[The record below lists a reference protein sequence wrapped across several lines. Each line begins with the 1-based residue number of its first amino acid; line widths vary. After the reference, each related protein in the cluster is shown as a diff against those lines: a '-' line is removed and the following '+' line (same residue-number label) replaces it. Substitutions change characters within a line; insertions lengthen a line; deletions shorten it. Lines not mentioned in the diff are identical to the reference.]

1 MARRYKQTLIG
12 PDKNNIQK
20 FKTTI
25 YESVPETNDDIFLV
39 TTQGDRLDNL
49 ANKFYGDA
57 TLWWYIAR
65 ANNLKT
71 MNLEPGTSIRIP
83 ASTEFARSE

>member
-1 MARRYKQTLIG
+1 MARYRQTRIG
-12 PDKNNIQK
+12 PNNNEVQT

-25 YESVPETNDDIFLV
+25 YREVPESNDDIFLV
-39 TTQGDRLDNL
+39 TRNGDRLDNL
-49 ANKFYGDA
+49 ANQFYGNA
-57 TLWWYIAR
+57 ELWWYIAR

-83 ASTEFARSE
+83 VSTEFARSE